1 MNLKDEIM
9 RRVDA
14 LPAAQQR
21 QVLAYC
27 DTFEQACVHGE
38 AGHALL
44 SFAGVL
50 DDTSAHE
57 MREAIEAG
65 CEGIDSREW

>member
-1 MNLKDEIM
+1 MGLKDEIM

-14 LPAAQQR
+14 LPVAQQR

-27 DTFEQACVHGE
+27 DTFEQACARGE
-38 AGHALL
+38 AGDMLL

-50 DDTSAHE
+50 NDTSAHE
-57 MREAIEAG
+57 MREAIEAA

>member
-1 MNLKDEIM
+1 MSLKDEIM

-38 AGHALL
+38 AGRVLL
-44 SFAGVL
+44 PFAGVL